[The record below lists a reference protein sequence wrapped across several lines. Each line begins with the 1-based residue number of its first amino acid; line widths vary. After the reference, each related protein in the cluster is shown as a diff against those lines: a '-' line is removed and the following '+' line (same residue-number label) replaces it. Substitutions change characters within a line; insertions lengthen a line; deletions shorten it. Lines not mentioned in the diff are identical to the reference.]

1 MEDIFQEIVSI
12 RSEGKIAAVAT
23 VINAKGSTPREIGS
37 KMLIRNDGTVI
48 GSIGGGS
55 LETQVCKE
63 AMKVMRENRST
74 VLAVLILPAK
84 LWQRKALICGGNME
98 VFVGTYR
105 S

>member
-55 LETQVCKE
+55 LEAQVCKE
-63 AMKVMRENRST
+63 AMKVMRENRPT
-74 VLAVLILPAK
+74 VLRFDLTGKEV
-84 LWQRKALICGGNME
+84 WRKYGSLC
-98 VFVGTYR
+98 GTYR